1 MGLNDHRSGTQ
12 RGTMARVRK
21 GDQEYTVALSELEV
35 LGPDPM
41 SAEWLAAYRYWLGET
56 CN

>member
-12 RGTMARVRK
+12 RGIMARVRK